1 MLIAC
6 CLYKYFPY
14 GGLQRDFFRIAK
26 EMVTRGH
33 KVRVYVQQWIGDRPE
48 FFEIIQ
54 VPVSSRTNHGQ
65 SKQFSEWVQ
74 KHLKKHPVD
83 TVVGFNKMPG
93 LDVYYAAD
101 VCYEEKV
108 SQQKTGFLGQV
119 YRLTSRYRHFS
130 QFEREVFAK
139 GKKTKILMISES
151 EIKYFKKH
159 YGTED
164 NRFIL
169 LPPGID
175 QACRYINQPEG
186 TREQVRLSLSISKEQ
201 IVLLQVGSNYKLKGV
216 DRSLLGL
223 SALSEELKKKVV
235 YLVVGQDDPSK
246 FKTLA
251 HRLGVENNVR
261 FLGPRNDVPSLM
273 TAADIYVHPA
283 YFENTGTVLL
293 EALVAGLPLLVS
305 GNCGYSFYVNQAQC
319 GSVVSEP
326 FDQGRFNEELNR
338 LIVDEKQRIEC
349 ALKAKRFSD
358 TQDLYSLTKK
368 ATDIILGESNLS

>member
-26 EMVTRGH
+26 EMVSRGH
-33 KVRVYVQQWIGDRPE
+33 KVRVYVQQWVGDKPE
-48 FFEIIQ
+48 FLEIIQ
-54 VPVSSRTNHGQ
+54 VPVYSKTNHGQ
-65 SKQFSEWVQ
+65 CKQFSEWVQ

-108 SQQKTGFLGQV
+108 SQQKTGFLGLV

-151 EIKYFKKH
+151 EIKYFKKY

-164 NRFIL
+164 ERFIL

-186 TREQVRLSLSISKEQ
+186 TRERVRLSLGIAKEQ

-216 DRSLLGL
+216 DRSLLGV
-223 SALSEELKKKVV
+223 SALPEELKKKVV

-251 HRLGVENNVR
+251 HRLGAENNVR

-283 YFENTGTVLL
+283 YFENTGTVIL

-319 GSVVSEP
+319 GGVVSEP
-326 FDQGRFNEELNR
+326 FEQDKFNQELHR
-338 LIVDEKQRIEC
+338 LIVDENY
-349 ALKAKRFSD
+349 D
-358 TQDLYSLTKK
+358 
-368 ATDIILGESNLS
+368 